1 MSKGPVI
8 TGMIFLGMGAFVCH
22 QALQLSLGR
31 PSHPGPGFVAFGLG
45 SILLFLSVLYLRQSI
60 RQRSRGQIPSEGL
73 PLRTL
78 LAAALLCS
86 FAATLHCL
94 GYLVSTFF
102 LFLVWLTLIERKKW
116 YLSLPISFLAV
127 IFIYYFNL
135 LFSIQ
140 LPKGILKG
148 F

>member
-1 MSKGPVI
+1 MGKGPVI
-8 TGMIFLGMGAFVCH
+8 LGVFFLGVGAFVCH

-31 PSHPGPGFVAFGLG
+31 PSRPGPGFVAFGLG

-60 RQRSRGQIPSEGL
+60 RKRSEGQTSSGGQRRRAL
-73 PLRTL
+73 F
-78 LAAALLCS
+78 AAALLCF
-86 FAATLHCL
+86 FAAVLSWL
-94 GYLVSTFF
+94 GYLVSTFL
-102 LFLVWLTLIERKKW
+102 LFLLWLTLIERKKW
-116 YLSLPISFLAV
+116 YVSLPISLLAV
-127 IFIYYFNL
+127 IFVYYFNL